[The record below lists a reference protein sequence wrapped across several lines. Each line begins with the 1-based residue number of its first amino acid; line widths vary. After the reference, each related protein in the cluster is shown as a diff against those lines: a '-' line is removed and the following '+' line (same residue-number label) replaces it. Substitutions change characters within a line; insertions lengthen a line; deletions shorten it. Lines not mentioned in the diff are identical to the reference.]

1 MCAASIESAQ
11 CTSDRDYKKEIHHCA
26 RVVECPAY
34 GISGWNDTWGG
45 TDDNDAYE
53 KMLKLSHKHI
63 TDVPAAQSCM
73 LIVATYC
80 DCAVTS

>member
-1 MCAASIESAQ
+1 MSSLQTC
-11 CTSDRDYKKEIHHCA
+11 
-26 RVVECPAY
+26 
-34 GISGWNDTWGG
+34 SGGTAGNDTWGG

-63 TDVPAAQSCM
+63 NVPAAQSCM
-73 LIVATYC
+73 LIVATSC